1 MSTLHRGI
9 VFTVKYFQ
17 SLFLDLAHS
26 QNTNSRCPCTS
37 GNNHT
42 INDNFG
48 IKWNEMF
55 IKSILPFFTILLFIF
70 FFTTAAF
77 AANKDYH
84 NFLPFFDEA
93 VAINIFLQI
102 ITINTVLKVTAAVSG
117 HLSFSLKLPQKSRG
131 AWLPPAVPGRL
142 TLSSSCHQ
150 QFQGI
155 C

>member
-1 MSTLHRGI
+1 
-9 VFTVKYFQ
+9 
-17 SLFLDLAHS
+17 
-26 QNTNSRCPCTS
+26 
-37 GNNHT
+37 
-42 INDNFG
+42 
-48 IKWNEMF
+48 MF

-117 HLSFSLKLPQKSRG
+117 HLSFSLKLP
-131 AWLPPAVPGRL
+131 PEVPGRL
-142 TLSSSCHQ
+142 AAPSSPRASDPQLKLPPTVPRHLLETVYLHQ
-150 QFQGI
+150 FSTFVQLPCGQYQKVVSFFLEMCFHDSAADCQPLFS
-155 C
+155 